1 MDQVPTLDD
10 VILMPTFKKDDVLFR
25 LLNKADEI
33 NTALLYIANFP
44 VRKFE
49 YMSPSCLD
57 KTKYSLDFYLQGGA
71 DALYHIAT
79 PETKLSLIQ
88 QQVEYLN
95 DLKQNYAPEE
105 VKILEF
111 PGILKSGNDEL
122 CEFLCLSL
130 ILTYTEDRDVDL
142 AVILLVIKDVNN
154 DLDIAHCKSLL
165 HDIKL
170 RHNEI
175 YNHSISFKGRRPLT
189 VIHVSSSRTDIR
201 LSRREEET
209 LKYLAQGMSTKD
221 IGVIMNITDNTVE
234 TYRRNLL
241 EKFEAKNAAELVK
254 KASKIYWLE

>member
-1 MDQVPTLDD
+1 MNHVPTLDD
-10 VILMPTFKKDDVLFR
+10 VILMPTFKKDDVLLR
-25 LLNKADEI
+25 LLNEAEGI

-44 VRKFE
+44 ARKFE

-57 KTKYSLDFYLQGGA
+57 KTKYSLDFFLRGGA

-79 PETKLSLIQ
+79 PETKLFLIQ

-95 DLKQNYAPEE
+95 DLKQNYAPEK
-105 VKILEF
+105 VKLLEF
-111 PGILKSGNDEL
+111 PGILKKGNEL

-130 ILTYTEDRDVDL
+130 ILTYTADRDVDL

-154 DLDIAHCKSLL
+154 DLNIIRCKSLL

-175 YNHSISFKGRRPLT
+175 YNHSISFKDRRPLT
-189 VIHVSSSRTDIR
+189 VIHVSSNRTDIR
-201 LSRREEET
+201 LSKREEET

-221 IGVIMNITDNTVE
+221 IGAIMNITDNTVE